1 MATVYIL
8 YSPIINKYYVGS
20 CINLS
25 ERLIEHQ
32 IGKYKNSYTIK
43 SNDWILFYSID
54 HLEYKQARL
63 IEKHVKRMK
72 SRKYIEDLKKYKD
85 ISLNLIKLYS

>member
-8 YSPIINKYYVGS
+8 YSPTINKYYVGS

-32 IGKYKNSYTIK
+32 IGKYKNSYTAK
-43 SNDWILFYSID
+43 ANDWILFYSID
-54 HLEYKQARL
+54 YLEYRQARL
-63 IEKHVKRMK
+63 IEAHIKRMK
-72 SRKYIEDLKKYKD
+72 SKKYFKDLMKYKD